1 MENTKTSML
10 AEITEKLR
18 DNIEP
23 SFWKGRGNRESFRK
37 NVKQLVETGIL
48 TKDEYTYLLKNERR
62 ILVKTQLIHL
72 IPELQS
78 QEIIET
84 TLKHL
89 ANVILEK
96 RIQGAESRRGAVEKE
111 ILLQM
116 NEHLHETYHPKITT
130 GTDVFSILKQLI
142 EESPDITQELIKISN
157 HLLEVRDNLLESG
170 QKAILLHEIDKIST
184 RLVFAAKSNNP
195 EDVPSKE
202 DLLHLL
208 NELQMKTE
216 N

>member
-96 RIQGAESRRGAVEKE
+96 RIQGAESRRAAVEKE